1 MTVSTDSS
9 TPVDYLLR
17 ELARALDENRRLR
30 RRVRF
35 LRASR
40 DRWRGTKP
48 EHRVLIA
55 PDDPRWHGT
64 RNGYTNLGCRCDFC
78 REAERVYRRGY
89 RERMR
94 AR

>member
-1 MTVSTDSS
+1 
-9 TPVDYLLR
+9 
-17 ELARALDENRRLR
+17 
-30 RRVRF
+30 
-35 LRASR
+35 
-40 DRWRGTKP
+40 
-48 EHRVLIA
+48 VLIA

-94 AR
+94 GQ